1 MYTAAD
7 HEGESV
13 PMNTGELIG
22 PGTLLVA
29 RPELVDA
36 NFRRTVVYV
45 VGHGEDGTWGVI
57 LNRPSET
64 PVHNV
69 LPQWAPLTA
78 KSQVIFMGGPVQPT
92 AAMSLARCVRG
103 VSPANREGMAQVAG
117 QVGLLDLDSDPDDQ
131 KDALNGIRIFAGHAG
146 WGEGQLESE
155 IDEGMWDL
163 VAGLPDDVLAG
174 PRTDLWFQVLR
185 RQPFPLTWQA
195 YHPGEL
201 LRN

>member
-1 MYTAAD
+1 M
-7 HEGESV
+7 GENRPVST
-13 PMNTGELIG
+13 PELIR
-22 PGTLLVA
+22 PGALLVA

-69 LPQWAPLTA
+69 LPQWAPLA
-78 KSQVIFMGGPVQPT
+78 ARSQVVFMGGPVQPT
-92 AAMSLARCVRG
+92 AAMSLGLCLPG
-103 VSPANREGMAQVAG
+103 SSPADQEGMAQVAG
-117 QVGLLDLDSDPDDQ
+117 QVGLLDLDGEPDSF
-131 KDALNGIRIFAGHAG
+131 AGVLGGIRIFAGHAG
-146 WGEGQLESE
+146 WGDGQLAAE
-155 IDEGMWDL
+155 IDDGMWDVL
-163 VAGLPDDVLAG
+163 TGLPDDVLAG
-174 PRTDLWFQVLR
+174 PSTDLWFQVLR
-185 RQPFPLTWQA
+185 RQPFPLTWRA